1 MRCEFGYG
9 SPAIFYPRVLAA
21 SLARYAS
28 TRLMKVISGGAALY
42 QNGVPAGAALS
53 LPHLRLVNCLRLA
66 RASSMLLSPVHRLYP
81 RTNMVSVGR
90 ATTKRAAPAG
100 AALSLPVAGPD

>member
-1 MRCEFGYG
+1 MHHEFGYG
-9 SPAIFYPRVLAA
+9 CPAIFHPPALAA
-21 SLARYAS
+21 SLARY
-28 TRLMKVISGGAALY
+28 RLHEAHEGISGGAALY
-42 QNGVPAGAALS
+42 ENGVPAGAALS
-53 LPHLRLVNCLRLA
+53 RPHLRLVNSLRLA